1 MYYITNELFN
11 QNTIDMTKAQLV
23 NAAKDLNEMLGLNP
37 PIDVTT
43 TVAILKDAV
52 KEGGLWLQETDEPKP
67 ETIEVLKGFTWE
79 DADFDD
85 LEDDQAGIEEVFQ
98 KYGILGDGEEET
110 VHEDAVEAVVET
122 KPKAEKKTKAA
133 GKKKVGVIA
142 TIVTMI
148 EKAPAKGVSKDT
160 ILEKLLEKFPER
172 GSIPMKATINV
183 QVPGRISKEKFPVEK
198 LDNGNYRKAK

>member
-37 PIDVTT
+37 PIDVTA
-43 TVAILKDAV
+43 TVAVLKDTV

-67 ETIEVLKGFTWE
+67 KTIEVLKGFTWE
-79 DADFDD
+79 DADFED
-85 LEDDQAGIEEVFQ
+85 LEDDQKDIEDVFN
-98 KYGILGDGEEET
+98 KLGILGEPEEEAPEEVEPEEAT
-110 VHEDAVEAVVET
+110 EPAVK
-122 KPKAEKKTKAA
+122 KPKAA

-142 TIVTMI
+142 TIVALI

>member
-1 MYYITNELFN
+1 LYYITNELFN

-37 PIDVTT
+37 PIDVTA
-43 TVAILKDAV
+43 TVAVLKDTV

-67 ETIEVLKGFTWE
+67 KTIEVLKGFTWE
-79 DADFDD
+79 DADFED
-85 LEDDQAGIEEVFQ
+85 LEDDQKDIEDVFN
-98 KYGILGDGEEET
+98 KLGILGEPEEEAPEEVEPEEAT
-110 VHEDAVEAVVET
+110 EPAVK
-122 KPKAEKKTKAA
+122 KPKAA

-142 TIVTMI
+142 TIVALI